1 MLNYSLHYWKPTHQ
15 LMEWN
20 PKEEI
25 KFNWKRERKNLE
37 YKNTEEIAQKKR
49 EKKNNEKNN

>member
-1 MLNYSLHYWKPTHQ
+1 
-15 LMEWN
+15 MEWN

-25 KFNWKRERKNLE
+25 KFNWKCERKNLE
-37 YKNTEEIAQKKR
+37 YKNMEEIAQKKR